1 MKHIRHLSLLLLAGG
16 LIVFP
21 LAGAAGGLL
30 YVVIA
35 RPIRRWPWPAASVT
49 VGVAAVLAGLA
60 SDWKV
65 DALAG
70 AGATLLLGL
79 ALFLVYTRLAESD
92 AAWVVAGAA
101 LGLLPSALLAAFQA
115 RDGAQAVAFTFHPN
129 IAAALFTVGIF
140 GVLGG
145 LATRPPGPRWVQRSL
160 APVWLVVAAASA
172 LALALTGSRSG
183 VMGFGAGL
191 VVLAPLLVAA
201 AWRRWGGRALTIG
214 AVAAAAL
221 VAVLVLA
228 ALPGPSTGNLV
239 VNSGFEAGSYPWRFG
254 GGSERATTQGTS
266 LAAGVEQV
274 DGAWSALLVHSA
286 PGWQALLSSGEPIRA
301 NPGQQYT
308 VSLYALPAAGG
319 IPGVFLRVEARGE
332 TGAFLGR
339 AGLEGWTTGDESK
352 AGGRWRLP
360 TLEGS
365 PGTRSAAGA
374 TAWQR
379 FEAALP
385 PLPTGTAELSIT
397 VAADSR
403 DVGAYGLVDAIQVEA
418 GTAATPYR
426 AGPSAGVR
434 AYLGPLV
441 PRLLG
446 LRDPIAASGGRISMW
461 HFSLQFAAARPF
473 LGYGF
478 GVVEH
483 LVAQQ
488 APRYVADPLN
498 HPHSFYLQ
506 LLLEGGTLLLMA
518 VLGWLGLVGWRLL
531 RAALRGSWPAA
542 TALAGLVALLV
553 QSVFDPV
560 LAWGPAVGLWWGFV
574 CGATTA
580 GPEIGPPS

>member
-1 MKHIRHLSLLLLAGG
+1 MKHIRHLSLLLLVGG

-21 LAGAAGGLL
+21 LAGAAGALL
-30 YVVIA
+30 YVVAA
-35 RPIRRWPWPAASVT
+35 RPIRRWPWPAATAT

-70 AGATLLLGL
+70 AGAILLLGL
-79 ALFLVYTRLAESD
+79 ALFLVYTRLNESD

-115 RDGAQAVAFTFHPN
+115 RGGAQAVAFTFHPN
-129 IAAALFTVGIF
+129 IAAALLTVGIF

-145 LATRPPGPRWVQRSL
+145 LATGPTGPRWVARSL
-160 APVWLVVAAASA
+160 ALVWLLVAAASA

-183 VMGFGAGL
+183 VLGFGAGL
-191 VVLAPLLVAA
+191 IVLAPFLVAA
-201 AWRRWGGRALTIG
+201 AWRRWGGRALAIG
-214 AVAAAAL
+214 SALATTL

-228 ALPGPSTGNLV
+228 ALPGSSTGNLV
-239 VNSGFEAGSYPWRFG
+239 VNSGFEAGSYPWKFG
-254 GGSERATTQGTS
+254 GGSERVAAQADS
-266 LAAGVEQV
+266 LAASVEQV
-274 DGAWSALLVHSA
+274 DGAWSALLAHSV
-286 PGWQALLSSGEPIRA
+286 PGWQALLSSGEPIRVD
-301 NPGQQYT
+301 PGQQYT
-308 VSLYALPAAGG
+308 VSLYTLPAASA
-319 IPGVFLRVEARGE
+319 IPGVFLRIEAQDE
-332 TGAFLGR
+332 NGAFIGR
-339 AGLEGWTTGDESK
+339 AGLDGWTTGDEGT

-360 TLEGS
+360 TSDGS
-365 PGTRSAAGA
+365 PGASSAAGA

-385 PLPTGTAELSIT
+385 PPLPAGTTELSIT
-397 VAADSR
+397 IAADSR
-403 DVGAYGLVDAIQVEA
+403 DVGAFGLVDAIQLEA

-426 AGPSAGVR
+426 AGPSAGIR

-441 PRLLG
+441 PRLLA

-461 HFSLQFAAARPF
+461 HFSLQLAAARPF

-483 LVAQQ
+483 LVAPQ

-531 RAALRGSWPAA
+531 QGALHGSWPAA

-560 LAWGPAVGLWWGFV
+560 LAWGPVVGLWWGFV
-574 CGATTA
+574 CTA
-580 GPEIGPPS
+580 LAKGEA